1 MKVFYGWRMVAAGA
15 GIQFLQAGLLH
26 QAFGAYFAVL
36 ADEFGWS
43 KTALSGAA
51 ALQPMEAALL
61 GPLLGWFIDRF
72 GSQGMIRIGIVTFGL
87 GFILLSR
94 IESITGFYTAFVV
107 IALGSSMCGFFP
119 LNVAVIRWFER
130 RRARALSVVG
140 LGLALGGMFVPVV
153 AWGMQTYGWR
163 ATALASGI
171 GAIFIGW
178 PLARVFRGRPEDM
191 GETIDGLPP
200 SAPPAPGVDLA
211 QRDFSLGEALR
222 TRAFWFLSLGHGF
235 ALMIVYTISV
245 HAITHM
251 KDSLGYSLAQAS
263 LVITVMTLSQVG
275 GVMLG
280 WALGDHFDKR
290 RIAAA
295 CMLMHCGGLLLLT
308 YATSTTM
315 LLAFAVVHGVGWGLR
330 GPMMQALRADYFGR
344 RAIGMIL
351 GVSSLVIVVGQI
363 GGPILAAVLADLT
376 GNYRSGFTILA
387 ALVGS
392 GSLFFLFAKPPR

>member
-280 WALGDHFDKR
+280 WALGDRFDKR

-387 ALVGS
+387 ALVGM

>member
-280 WALGDHFDKR
+280 WALGDRFDKR

-351 GVSSLVIVVGQI
+351 GVSSMVIVVGQI

-387 ALVGS
+387 ALVGT

>member
-163 ATALASGI
+163 TTALASGI

-280 WALGDHFDKR
+280 WVLGDRFDKR

-351 GVSSLVIVVGQI
+351 GVSSMVIVVGQI

-387 ALVGS
+387 ALVGT

>member
-72 GSQGMIRIGIVTFGL
+72 GSQGMIRIGILTFGL

-130 RRARALSVVG
+130 RRARALSIVG

-153 AWGMQTYGWR
+153 AWGMQTFGWR
-163 ATALASGI
+163 ATALASGVGSI
-171 GAIFIGW
+171 LLGW

-200 SAPPAPGVDLA
+200 AAPAGPGAGPV
-211 QRDFSLGEALR
+211 QRDYSLGEALR
-222 TRAFWFLSLGHGF
+222 TRAFWFLSMGHGF
-235 ALMIVYTISV
+235 ALMIVYTVSV

-251 KDSLGYSLAQAS
+251 KESLGYSLAQAS
-263 LVITVMTLSQVG
+263 LVITLLTLFQVG

-280 WALGDHFDKR
+280 WAIGDVFDKR

-295 CMLMHCGGLLLLT
+295 CMLMHCAGLLLLT
-308 YATSTTM
+308 YATGPAM
-315 LLAFAVVHGVGWGLR
+315 LLAFAIVHGVGWGLR
-330 GPMMQALRADYFGR
+330 GPLMQALRADYFGR

-363 GGPILAAVLADLT
+363 GGPVLAAVLADLT
-376 GNYRSGFTILA
+376 GDYRAGFTILA
-387 ALVGS
+387 ALVGA
-392 GSLFFLFAKPPR
+392 GSLFFLFAKTPR

>member
-163 ATALASGI
+163 TTALASGI

-191 GETIDGLPP
+191 GETIDGLLP

-387 ALVGS
+387 ALVGT

>member
-36 ADEFGWS
+36 AEEFGWS

-130 RRARALSVVG
+130 RRARALSIVG

-153 AWGMQTYGWR
+153 AWGMQTFGWR
-163 ATALASGI
+163 ATALTSGI
-171 GAIFIGW
+171 GAILIGW
-178 PLARVFRGRPEDM
+178 PLARVFRGRPEDI

-200 SAPPAPGVDLA
+200 AAPPAPGVEAA

-280 WALGDHFDKR
+280 WALGDLFDKR

-387 ALVGS
+387 ALVGA